1 LSKFSS
7 QKIIF
12 LKLNHSLHCFFII
25 YVCSWCI
32 MYQTKLLHLIA
43 PESMLSALMYMMS
56 VCHAYFF

>member
-1 LSKFSS
+1 
-7 QKIIF
+7 
-12 LKLNHSLHCFFII
+12 
-25 YVCSWCI
+25 